1 MSIFN
6 NREKSKALSPKEELE
21 NKYKSSLSNLLL
33 VIAFTVIN
41 IVLLVTN
48 SNTYFLFSAFLP
60 YFAVDY
66 GKYLCGMYPQEYY
79 EGDEIFFD
87 SSFFVAMI
95 AVAAVMLL
103 LYLISWIF
111 AKKKKVGWLIFAL
124 VVFVADT
131 VAMFVLTEIG
141 AESLVDIVFHGWVIV
156 SLIMG
161 VNAFNKMKKLPVE
174 ETAEQEQGVD
184 ENGEEIA
191 ENSSVL
197 RLADTDVKS
206 RTLVEGEYEGYH
218 IEVRRV
224 KRTNELVVDGKV
236 YDEYEALAE
245 LAHTLR
251 ATIGGK
257 RIEAGFDGTAKM
269 FIYVDGKLVA
279 KKTRLI

>member
-33 VIAFTVIN
+33 VIAFTMIN
-41 IVLLVTN
+41 IVLLITN

-60 YFAVDY
+60 YLCVDTGMY
-66 GKYLCGMYPQEYY
+66 YCGMYPQEYY
-79 EGDEIFFD
+79 VGDEVFLD
-87 SSFFVAMI
+87 KSFFAVMI
-95 AVAAVMLL
+95 AAAVVMLL
-103 LYLISWIF
+103 LYLISWIM
-111 AKKKKVGWLIFAL
+111 AKKQKVGWLIFAL
-124 VVFVADT
+124 VMFVADT
-131 VAMFVLTEIG
+131 AAMLVLTEIG

-174 ETAEQEQGVD
+174 ETAEREQGVD
-184 ENGEEIA
+184 ENREEIA

-251 ATIGGK
+251 ATVGGK